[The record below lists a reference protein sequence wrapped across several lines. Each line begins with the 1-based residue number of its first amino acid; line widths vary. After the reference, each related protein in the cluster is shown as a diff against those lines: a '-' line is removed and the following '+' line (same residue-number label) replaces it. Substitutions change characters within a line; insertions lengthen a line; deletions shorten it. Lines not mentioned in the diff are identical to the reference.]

1 LNFTCFRRNC
11 METFTD
17 NYQFTKLYI
26 FFDIIKLDQTKLLR
40 TPLWIEQCHLCSEG
54 HLKSHLTVC
63 FLFQAFSR
71 RWDMERHLNK
81 SKYGCPANR
90 FSSPGSQEPESPNE
104 HSLLPS
110 PSHHSMINNSSSQH
124 SLLAI
129 LPHSHQQLNTN

>member
-1 LNFTCFRRNC
+1 MIRQSLKYTIVNRAVPSLLGGSLEITLISCNHYPGIYFFHYHSGK
-11 METFTD
+11 EVIL
-17 NYQFTKLYI
+17 KL
-26 FFDIIKLDQTKLLR
+26 FV
-40 TPLWIEQCHLCSEG
+40 
-54 HLKSHLTVC
+54 LK
-63 FLFQAFSR
+63 AFSR

-90 FSSPGSQEPESPNE
+90 FSSPGSQEPESPNG

-110 PSHHSMINNSSSQH
+110 PSHHSMINSSSSQH